1 MLLARREPELMQKHS
16 IPRQQ
21 QWNKTK
27 HDLSP
32 PRTKWSPV
40 LAPQTLAQRCAILW
54 VVHLFRP
61 RLLPNF
67 SVHLCVTP
75 GASPAPHAKLCSI
88 STMKK
93 LMLHTLEQ
101 LPLSLLSSG
110 AGLGPESL
118 SIMSSGILSNYC
130 YPLNQNIRCWK
141 INLRA
146 WCWWQALKTTFCG
159 HTHLSHLSSRHQVL
173 SFQNLLCLDLFG
185 CGRGIPNTVVSS
197 TGGYQ
202 TNNCQTQCA
211 KILLYQVTATNP
223 ENAKSAKE
231 DSETVFCSYFL
242 KTYLYYTP
250 GNRDKK
256 KI

>member
-1 MLLARREPELMQKHS
+1 M
-16 IPRQQ
+16 
-21 QWNKTK
+21 
-27 HDLSP
+27 
-32 PRTKWSPV
+32 
-40 LAPQTLAQRCAILW
+40 
-54 VVHLFRP
+54 
-61 RLLPNF
+61 
-67 SVHLCVTP
+67 
-75 GASPAPHAKLCSI
+75 
-88 STMKK
+88 
-93 LMLHTLEQ
+93 
-101 LPLSLLSSG
+101 
-110 AGLGPESL
+110 
-118 SIMSSGILSNYC
+118 
-130 YPLNQNIRCWK
+130 
-141 INLRA
+141 
-146 WCWWQALKTTFCG
+146 KTTFSG

-202 TNNCQTQCA
+202 TNDCQTQCA

-256 KI
+256 KLYLVIFPFFDGFCFRNGAREIFRQVGRLTKHKRSAIKTKPAENPRPLLPNPGVSPQTRWHANRVPACPGACQQNCGGPLVPASLLARGFPSFFAICRRSLNQIP